1 MVNYILSDAWE
12 RDHKGSTS
20 ENKRVITAVA
30 NLILNEVKCMDAS
43 SENYPIVETINM
55 IRNCVL
61 TTTAKIFH

>member
-43 SENYPIVETINM
+43 SEYYSIVETINM